1 MSNLHQLVGAGQPFR
16 VSPPVV
22 LSADEL
28 ARRGGVLPVWADP
41 LQLADET
48 EADRVRERRLWV
60 GLAVAVSVVVLLYL
74 VRTAVL
80 GA

>member
-1 MSNLHQLVGAGQPFR
+1 MSAVHQLAGAGQPYR

-28 ARRGGVLPVWADP
+28 ARCGGRLPVWADP
-41 LQLADET
+41 MALADET
-48 EADRVRERRLWV
+48 EADRLRERRLYI
-60 GLAVAVSVVVLLYL
+60 GLAVALAVVVLLFL

-80 GA
+80 AA

>member
-1 MSNLHQLVGAGQPFR
+1 MSTTHQLVGAGQPYR

-22 LSADEL
+22 VPADEL
-28 ARRGGVLPVWADP
+28 ARRGGVVPVWADP
-41 LQLADET
+41 ERLADET
-48 EADRVRERRLWV
+48 ETDRRRERRLWV
-60 GLAVAVSVVVLLYL
+60 GFAVAVVVVVVLYV

>member
-1 MSNLHQLVGAGQPFR
+1 MSTAHQLVGTGQPYR

-28 ARRGGVLPVWADP
+28 ARRGGVVPTWADP
-41 LQLADET
+41 EQLARET
-48 EADRVRERRLWV
+48 ECDRRLERRLWV
-60 GLAVAVSVVVLLYL
+60 GFAVAVAVVVVLYL